1 MWSPML
7 LSGIIALILALIQ
20 WEKNKKPG
28 SAI

>member
-1 MWSPML
+1 ML